1 MEDQT
6 SWKGHTFTLLVFTG
20 IVVLCSIFFIL
31 GMLVGRAQ
39 GQKLVANAPVDGSAK
54 NEVKTSPKGQARARQ
69 GEAISDDRPDLT
81 FYESKREDST
91 LQAAPLK
98 PASAPGPPPVETPK
112 EKPAAAARAAEKPA
126 PAPTTVINWQI
137 AAVRTDADAQKLLD
151 QVKKKG
157 FRGFILA
164 PAEGESN
171 PYFRVQVGPFSDVIE
186 AQNVKKKLEEAK
198 YQPILKK

>member
-39 GQKLVANAPVDGSAK
+39 GQKLVTNAGVASSAK
-54 NEVKTSPKGQARARQ
+54 NELKAPPKGESRN
-69 GEAISDDRPDLT
+69 DDKPDLT
-81 FYESKREDST
+81 FYDSKKEESSVLQREVV
-91 LQAAPLK
+91 K
-98 PASAPGPPPVETPK
+98 PAPARDSDPVETPK
-112 EKPAAAARAAEKPA
+112 EKKASAVRSTEIPRPT
-126 PAPTTVINWQI
+126 PTTVYNWQI
-137 AAVRTDADAQKLLD
+137 AAVRKDADAQKLLD

-157 FRGFILA
+157 FKGFILA
-164 PAEGESN
+164 PAEGDSN

-186 AQNVKKKLEEAK
+186 AQDVKKKLEEAK

>member
-39 GQKLVANAPVDGSAK
+39 SQKLATNATVASAAK
-54 NEVKTSPKGQARARQ
+54 NEAKASPK
-69 GEAISDDRPDLT
+69 EDKPDLT
-81 FYESKREDST
+81 FYESRKDDST
-91 LQAAPLK
+91 LAAPFR
-98 PASAPGPPPVETPK
+98 PAPAPEPPVETPK
-112 EKPAAAARAAEKPA
+112 EKPAAAFRPVEKPS

-137 AAVRTDADAQKLLD
+137 AAVRKDADAQKLLD
-151 QVKKKG
+151 QVRKKG
-157 FRGFILA
+157 FKAFILA
-164 PAEGESN
+164 PAEGDSN

-186 AQNVKKKLEEAK
+186 AQDVKKKLEEAK